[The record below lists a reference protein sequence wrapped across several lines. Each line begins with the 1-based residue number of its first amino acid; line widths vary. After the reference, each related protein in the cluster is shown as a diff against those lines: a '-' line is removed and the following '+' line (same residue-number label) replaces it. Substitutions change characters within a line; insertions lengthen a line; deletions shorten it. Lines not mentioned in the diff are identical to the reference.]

1 MILTQEL
8 KHLACRTLGLAWKFI
23 KSGLPGYHT
32 LRLRFFGAFLKFGK
46 RTPAMRPSF
55 VAVEL
60 SSSAWSVRPAE
71 NAMNHRR
78 KRAN

>member
-8 KHLACRTLGLAWKFI
+8 KHLVCRTLGLAWKFI

-46 RTPAMRPSF
+46 RTASYAP
-55 VAVEL
+55 
-60 SSSAWSVRPAE
+60 
-71 NAMNHRR
+71 
-78 KRAN
+78 